1 MAAIGL
7 GALLAPVLAAGAA
20 VADPDTAAVLDPD
33 GGIPPASPSAVTSEL
48 LARGSAGEF
57 RLVDSEAGIT
67 LAVTEPTDVAV
78 VRATLP
84 PHTSTGF
91 HTHLGPSV
99 AVVVSGTLRMVEP
112 PHHAGNGCTEETYPA
127 GTAFAHPS
135 GVHTLAND
143 GDEPAVFTITYL
155 VPEAATPAP
164 VLVDPQP
171 RC

>member
-7 GALLAPVLAAGAA
+7 GALAGPLLVAGVA
-20 VADPDTAAVLDPD
+20 GADPDTALWD
-33 GGIPPASPSAVTSEL
+33 GPAPIPPASPSAVTSEL

-57 RLVDSEAGIT
+57 RLVDADAGIS

-78 VRATLP
+78 VRATLA
-84 PHTSTGF
+84 PHSSTGF

-99 AVVVSGTLRMVEP
+99 VVVVSGTLRMVEP
-112 PHHAGNGCTEETYPA
+112 PHHPGNGCTEETYPA
-127 GTAFAHPS
+127 GTAFPHPS

-143 GDEPAVFTITYL
+143 EAEPAVFTITYL

-171 RC
+171 QC